1 MTGIFWLTYSLTW
14 LQFQGVKI
22 GLSFLRASDLYFH
35 DTDFCIFMLMDFLID
50 IAVNLLSD
58 GLSFLL
64 GAMFIYF
71 FKKSFIGTTTDAD
84 KKIVISNQF
93 RTDIKKIRF
102 YSFL

>member
-1 MTGIFWLTYSLTW
+1 
-14 LQFQGVKI
+14 
-22 GLSFLRASDLYFH
+22 
-35 DTDFCIFMLMDFLID
+35 MLMDFLID

-84 KKIVISNQF
+84 KKTHRYNQL
-93 RTDIKKIRF
+93 RIHIKKI
-102 YSFL
+102 